1 MKVPQGVQ
9 KRQSQQQLLDIIG
22 EHCLTQVVDIPT
34 RNDKTLD
41 LLFTNFPSPVN
52 RVKGM
57 PPIGKADHDIVYV
70 EYDIKAKRLKQAS
83 RKIYLYKRADMVGLK
98 DHMTQFKDAYLS
110 EDHSHMS
117 VNDMWVKFKTGFV
130 EAVERFIPSKMTKT
144 KYSVPWI
151 DLTIKRLVKKRNKL
165 YLRARKSKDP
175 DVKIHYKRF
184 RAHVQKVLRDAYWK
198 YVSNIFTFEND
209 SSDPDTPKPEKIKKF
224 WSFVKSLKKDACGIA
239 SLRENGIL
247 KTDTKEKANI
257 CNRQFQSAFTREGDS
272 DSGITISDNMDWG
285 QHISEISSKATKTL
299 GFLRRNLAFAPRS
312 TKEVAYKTLVRPKLE
327 YAAPIWS
334 PYSKLQINQV
344 EKVQRTA
351 ACWTCRRWRN
361 TSSVGEMLDELEW
374 PSLEARRDQSSL
386 LLFNKIHSGAVS
398 IEKDKYLTPARSLK
412 STRSSHSAQY
422 CRYQTY
428 SDALKN
434 SFFPRTIPQ
443 WNSLSP
449 LAVNSQ
455 TAEEFRALLI

>member
-1 MKVPQGVQ
+1 
-9 KRQSQQQLLDIIG
+9 
-22 EHCLTQVVDIPT
+22 
-34 RNDKTLD
+34 
-41 LLFTNFPSPVN
+41 
-52 RVKGM
+52 M

-184 RAHVQKVLRDAYWK
+184 RAHVHKVLRDAYWK
-198 YVSNIFTFEND
+198 Y
-209 SSDPDTPKPEKIKKF
+209 
-224 WSFVKSLKKDACGIA
+224 
-239 SLRENGIL
+239 
-247 KTDTKEKANI
+247 
-257 CNRQFQSAFTREGDS
+257 
-272 DSGITISDNMDWG
+272 
-285 QHISEISSKATKTL
+285 
-299 GFLRRNLAFAPRS
+299 
-312 TKEVAYKTLVRPKLE
+312 
-327 YAAPIWS
+327 
-334 PYSKLQINQV
+334 
-344 EKVQRTA
+344 
-351 ACWTCRRWRN
+351 
-361 TSSVGEMLDELEW
+361 
-374 PSLEARRDQSSL
+374 SLEARRERSSL
-386 LLFNKIHSGAVS
+386 LLFHKIHSGAVS

-449 LAVNSQ
+449 SAVNSQ
-455 TAEEFRALLI
+455 TAEELRTLLI